1 MRAFVVLVILPAV
14 VFSQAP
20 ARVDVIPALKGG
32 TYIGESGGVWIWVTA
47 QPNGN
52 PVVALRSPSN
62 QTAVRDRF
70 YSHSGQRSTSLR
82 LHILQGCE

>member
-62 QTAVRDRF
+62 QTAGTGSFLLSFGSTLDQPAF
-70 YSHSGQRSTSLR
+70 AYSTGL
-82 LHILQGCE
+82 